1 MRLTPRAGVDRVD
14 GVVDGV
20 LRARVAAP
28 AVDGAANQALV
39 RLVADELGVP
49 RRDVQLVAGAA
60 SRTKLLIVD
69 APSAGRLLA
78 RWPDLAT

>member
-1 MRLTPRAGVDRVD
+1 MLRV
-14 GVVDGV
+14 
-20 LRARVAAP
+20 RVAAP

-60 SRTKLLIVD
+60 SRVKLLIVD
-69 APSAGRLLA
+69 GPSTGRLLA
-78 RWPDLAT
+78 RWPDLGT